1 MSLGL
6 RILHSQL
13 VEKCDVSSQCGRG
26 ISLFQGPKQ
35 RERERAIL
43 FQEALSSFMALSHSP
58 LVKKTSP

>member
-13 VEKCDVSSQCGRG
+13 NVEKCGVSSQCGRG

-35 RERERAIL
+35 REL
-43 FQEALSSFMALSHSP
+43 YFFKKLSPSFMALSHSP
-58 LVKKTSP
+58 LVKKASP